1 MMRVL
6 GQLLRDDTGAA
17 AAEMALVI
25 PLLVVIAFGSVDV
38 GNYFLSAH
46 VVEKAVRD
54 ASRYAARRPLT
65 DYAGCDVPANGPAEV
80 GTRRV
85 ARFGDPAG
93 TGNQRLAGW
102 SADNMTI
109 LTIECFDG
117 SGGEVWATGGIYTE
131 FPQGAPVVT
140 VMSTV
145 PYHSLFTIMG
155 FGDMSFD
162 IHAESQAAVIG
173 A

>member
-1 MMRVL
+1 MMRLL
-6 GQLLRDDTGAA
+6 GQLLRDRTGAA
-17 AAEMALVI
+17 AAEMALVV
-25 PLLVVIAFGSVDV
+25 PLLVVIAFGSIDV

-54 ASRYAARRPLT
+54 ASRYAARLPLA
-65 DYAGCDVPANGPAEV
+65 DYTGCAVPVGGAAEL
-80 GTRRV
+80 GTQRV
-85 ARFGDPAG
+85 ARFGDPSG

-109 LTIECFDG
+109 LEIACDDG
-117 SGGEVWATGGIYTE
+117 TSGNSWATGGIYTD
-131 FPQGAPVVT
+131 FPDGAPVVT

-155 FGDMSFD
+155 FGDMTFNL
-162 IHAESQAAVIG
+162 HAESQAAVIG